1 MRNKSVLFIFCA
13 NNYENGR
20 RLVHLT
26 SERTD
31 IINLFDNQQ
40 EQGDLDVISE
50 GNTSRLLFFSELRKS
65 RYRDRECIIHFAG
78 HANGNQLRMESRL
91 GEEEI
96 ISEDQLTGFLKTIKN
111 LKLVFLN
118 GCGTYPLVNSL
129 LKSNVP
135 AVLATKRSIDDSL
148 AAEFAIEFYKSL
160 SQSYSIKESFYQ
172 AKSIIQNQLPS
183 KSITLR
189 KGTEIIQYSERS
201 NRDVLEKKSQDE
213 DFPWGLYYLEE
224 REEILNWSLLPTKD
238 ERKAR
243 KFSKYMRNLS
253 VMVGVIILFLSNID
267 RFSFNFGNKYI
278 PSKEIIIEEFKNGF
292 IFENSGKY
300 GLYDRNKIKLTEA
313 IYDSI
318 KTFYNE
324 IAIIK
329 RKNLVGYIDLAG
341 NEVTE
346 VIYDNGQPFG
356 LEFIGLASVEL
367 NGESFYIDINGKRKD
382 KPLTL
387 NSDINIEMV
396 PVVGGTFNI
405 GSQNGP
411 QIQLSPFSISRY
423 EITQKQYLSVMGER
437 NPSEFQDINCPN
449 CPVENVT
456 WNEAKDFTE
465 KLSLLSDKKFR
476 LPTEAEWEYV
486 ATGGKNRDTY
496 TYSGTNYI
504 DEAAWYLDNS
514 GGTTHP
520 VGRKV
525 SNSLGIYDMSGNV
538 WEWVLDWKAD
548 INLLSRVNPTG
559 PKTGIKKVVRGCSWN
574 DQAGGCTTF
583 FRGECPTSTRRGLG
597 IRVVSD
603 Y

>member
-1 MRNKSVLFIFCA
+1 
-13 NNYENGR
+13 
-20 RLVHLT
+20 
-26 SERTD
+26 
-31 IINLFDNQQ
+31 
-40 EQGDLDVISE
+40 
-50 GNTSRLLFFSELRKS
+50 
-65 RYRDRECIIHFAG
+65 
-78 HANGNQLRMESRL
+78 
-91 GEEEI
+91 
-96 ISEDQLTGFLKTIKN
+96 
-111 LKLVFLN
+111 
-118 GCGTYPLVNSL
+118 
-129 LKSNVP
+129 
-135 AVLATKRSIDDSL
+135 
-148 AAEFAIEFYKSL
+148 
-160 SQSYSIKESFYQ
+160 
-172 AKSIIQNQLPS
+172 
-183 KSITLR
+183 
-189 KGTEIIQYSERS
+189 
-201 NRDVLEKKSQDE
+201 
-213 DFPWGLYYLEE
+213 
-224 REEILNWSLLPTKD
+224 
-238 ERKAR
+238 
-243 KFSKYMRNLS
+243 
-253 VMVGVIILFLSNID
+253 
-267 RFSFNFGNKYI
+267 
-278 PSKEIIIEEFKNGF
+278 
-292 IFENSGKY
+292 
-300 GLYDRNKIKLTEA
+300 
-313 IYDSI
+313 
-318 KTFYNE
+318 
-324 IAIIK
+324 
-329 RKNLVGYIDLAG
+329 
-341 NEVTE
+341 
-346 VIYDNGQPFG
+346 
-356 LEFIGLASVEL
+356 
-367 NGESFYIDINGKRKD
+367 IDINGKRKD

-525 SNSLGIYDMSGNV
+525 SNSLGVYDMSGNV